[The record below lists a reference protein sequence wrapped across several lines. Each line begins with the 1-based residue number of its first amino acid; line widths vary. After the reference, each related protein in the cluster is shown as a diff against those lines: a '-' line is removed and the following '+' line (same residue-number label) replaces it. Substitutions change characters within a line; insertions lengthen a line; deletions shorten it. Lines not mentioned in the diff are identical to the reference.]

1 MKKILEYL
9 NERYHPLALIVY
21 GSFADGTET
30 HHSDFDALLIYEGE
44 QSHEHSIVDGVELD
58 VFLYPLSHF
67 QQDYKAEDF
76 LQIWDGIILQDVD
89 NTAKNLQKKVL
100 KHLQKY
106 SLQSLAEKQQSL
118 LWCKKMLKRA
128 QRGDSE
134 GDFRRYMLLI
144 ESLEIYCNLQNQI
157 YYGPKKALK
166 HMQTEDKKAK
176 TLYTKALQ
184 EPSIEH
190 IEDWVQYLE
199 SLV

>member
-9 NERYHPLALIVY
+9 NARYAPLALIVY

-30 HHSDFDALLIYEGE
+30 RHSDFDALLIYEGE

-67 QQDYKAEDF
+67 QQDYNPDDF
-76 LQIWDGIILQDVD
+76 LQIWDGIILKDVD
-89 NTAKNLQKKVL
+89 DTAKNLQKRVL
-100 KHLQKY
+100 KHLQKH

-144 ESLEIYCNLQNQI
+144 ESLEIYCNLQNLI

-166 HMQTEDKKAK
+166 LMQSEDTKAK
-176 TLYTKALQ
+176 ALYTRALQ

-190 IEDWVQYLE
+190 MEEWVKFLE